1 MSGGEQ
7 RLGAVLQGRYRIVE
21 LIGDGA
27 MGSVYRADHLALGR
41 AVAVKFLHAR
51 IASDPEARRRFDVE
65 ARAMSRVAH
74 PNLVTVSD
82 FGVEGATPYLVME
95 LLVGRSL
102 RDLLHTEG
110 RLAPPRAVAV
120 VRQVLAGLA
129 HAHGHGIVHRDV
141 KPENLLISAVEGLGE
156 HVRVLDFGLARLRD
170 DTSGMTVASGL
181 AVGTPSYMS
190 PEQWLCLAVD
200 ARTDVYTVGIL
211 LHELITGRKPF
222 VAEQPVDMMRLH
234 RDTPPPPM
242 RQVAPEVPV
251 SDKLEWIVACAL
263 AKKPDERFSTAAAF
277 QAALGAVPEAQ
288 QRW

>member
-1 MSGGEQ
+1 MSGGDN
-7 RLGAVLQGRYRIVE
+7 RVGAVLHGRYRIVE

-27 MGSVYRADHLALGR
+27 MGAVYRADHLALGR

-82 FGVEGATPYLVME
+82 FGVEGTTPYLVME
-95 LLVGRSL
+95 LLAGRSL
-102 RDLLHTEG
+102 RDLLDAEG

-120 VRQVLAGLA
+120 ARQVLAGLA

-141 KPENLLISAVEGLGE
+141 KPENLLVSAVEGLGE

-170 DTSGMTVASGL
+170 DSSGVTVAAGL

-200 ARTDVYTVGIL
+200 ARTDVYAVGIL
-211 LHELITGRKPF
+211 LHEMITGRKPF
-222 VAEQPVDMMRLH
+222 VAELPVDMMRLH
-234 RDTPPPPM
+234 KDAPPPPL
-242 RQVAPEVPV
+242 RAGGAQV

-263 AKKPDERFSTAAAF
+263 AKQPDERFSSAAAF
-277 QAALGAVPEAQ
+277 QAALGAVPEAM